1 MHYNSPRFYCEL
13 RNATLSKFTNVVSGS
28 FGASA
33 LIYITIAAAG
43 FLTFGGSCDGY
54 VLNNYS
60 PQDPLATLCRIAIA
74 FSVLM
79 TYPICFIGF
88 RDGVIDMMADHF
100 SSETRSSDSFL
111 NTLTLLLL
119 AMITAT
125 ACFVTDFGVINALG
139 TYRSTNRAR
148 VCCDKTPLACA
159 MALLS
164 ISYCFGYCF

>member
-13 RNATLSKFTNVVSGS
+13 RNATLPKFTKVVSGS

-33 LIYITIAAAG
+33 IIYITIASAG
-43 FLTFGGSCDGY
+43 FLTFGGNCDGY

-60 PQDPLATLCRIAIA
+60 PRDPLATVSRIAIA

-88 RDGVIDMMADHF
+88 RDGVVDMLADYLD
-100 SSETRSSDSFL
+100 SETRTSDTFL

-119 AMITAT
+119 SMITVT

-139 TYRSTNRAR
+139 MYKK
-148 VCCDKTPLACA
+148 VCMDSLAMCSHHA
-159 MALLS
+159 HS
-164 ISYCFGYCF
+164 FFGV

>member
-13 RNATLSKFTNVVSGS
+13 RNANLSKFTRVVSGS

-33 LIYITIAAAG
+33 VIYITIASAG
-43 FLTFGGSCDGY
+43 YLTFGGNCDGY

-88 RDGVIDMMADHF
+88 RDGVVDMLADHIDT
-100 SSETRSSDSFL
+100 ETQTSDSFL
-111 NTLTLLLL
+111 NGLTLFLLALITLT
-119 AMITAT
+119 AS
-125 ACFVTDFGVINALG
+125 FVTDFGVINALG
-139 TYRSTNRAR
+139 ECTL
-148 VCCDKTPLACA
+148 PLVYV
-159 MALLS
+159 S
-164 ISYCFGYCF
+164 PP

>member
-1 MHYNSPRFYCEL
+1 MHYNAPRFFCEL

-33 LIYITIAAAG
+33 LIYITIAGAG

-60 PQDPLATLCRIAIA
+60 PHDPLATLCRIAIA
-74 FSVLM
+74 LSVLM

-88 RDGVIDMMADHF
+88 RDGVIDMLADYV
-100 SSETRSSDSFL
+100 SSERRNSDTFL
-111 NTLTLLLL
+111 NGLTLLLL
-119 AMITAT
+119 ACITVT

-139 TYRSTNRAR
+139 TYSSQRSFCFLAR
-148 VCCDKTPLACA
+148 QL
-159 MALLS
+159 
-164 ISYCFGYCF
+164 